1 MFVAS
6 SSLNIHL
13 HQDRQ
18 TDKQTWRFINFIII
32 IIIIIFFF
40 LVSLLP
46 LVVKIPGVKKRS

>member
-40 LVSLLP
+40 FGFF
-46 LVVKIPGVKKRS
+46 ITPGSKDPRG